1 MNTAIAF
8 SILAILLAY
17 LVGSIPSAFVV
28 AKLRRGVDIRQV
40 GSRNMGA
47 MNVFYKVGFW
57 WGMLVLVMDVGKG
70 ALGVAIARWLGTDL
84 YIQMAAGV
92 AVIIG
97 HNLPV
102 FLKFKGGKGGAS
114 CIGVLAVMM
123 PLGIPPYLAIFGLLM
138 LITRFPTL
146 SYSAAFLGFILIAW
160 LYYHSLPLVVFS
172 IILLLLP
179 LARYI
184 PRIIEMRRKG
194 GSWKHVAVRQDFK
207 DRL

>member
-1 MNTAIAF
+1 LNTETLFIV
-8 SILAILLAY
+8 LAILLAY
-17 LVGSIPSAFVV
+17 LIGSLPSAFIV

-57 WGMLVLVMDVGKG
+57 WGMVVLALDVGKG
-70 ALGVAIARWLGTDL
+70 ALGVAVAKWLGADL
-84 YIQMAAGV
+84 YVQMAAGV

-97 HNLPV
+97 HNLPI

-114 CIGVLAVMM
+114 CIGVLAVML
-123 PLGIPPYLAIFGLLM
+123 PFGVPFYLAVFGLLM

-146 SYSAAFLGFILIAW
+146 SYSAAFLSFILVAW
-160 LYYHSLPLVVFS
+160 FYYHSVPLLVFS

-179 LARYI
+179 GAKYI
-184 PRIIEMRRKG
+184 PRIIEMRTKG
-194 GSWKHVAVRQDFK
+194 GSWKHVAVRRDLK